1 MFLRQAD
8 FKNGPTRQGTFGQAA
23 AEASIFSA
31 KRWCNGIRVLR
42 GFFTGMALGGFL
54 FAYNGEPVQI
64 ASNDA
69 TPQILLPN
77 GAPPTTQR

>member
-1 MFLRQAD
+1 MDQRDKELLDKQLQSLQFSPRSDGIMVFAFL
-8 FKNGPTRQGTFGQAA
+8 AA
-23 AEASIFSA
+23 
-31 KRWCNGIRVLR
+31 
-42 GFFTGMALGGFL
+42 FFTGMALGGFL